1 MADKIQIT
9 PEEVLNI
16 ALSKEHA
23 SFRFYDR
30 MLNLESVEL
39 IQDLLQELKNEE
51 YRHVKRIE
59 KQLAKLRS
67 G

>member
-1 MADKIQIT
+1 MGLEAH
-9 PEEVLNI
+9 LG
-16 ALSKEHA
+16 ALSKEQA

-59 KQLAKLRS
+59 KQLAKLRA